1 MSTYLI
7 GDGEKEISTLTGD
20 VTLAKPII
28 DLHARKTVRIEGV
41 GEALTGLYYVTES
54 ELKVS
59 KEGVRQ
65 SLKVERNGFSDYITA
80 YDVAIKNTGNKQS
93 NNVTPVNKN
102 IVHICSEGD
111 TLWSIAL
118 RYYGKSEEYTKIYN
132 ANKEVINNINYLT
145 VGTPLLIP

>member
-93 NNVTPVNKN
+93 NNITPVNKN

-111 TLWSIAL
+111 TLWGIAL

-132 ANKEVINNINYLT
+132 ANKEVINNINHLT